1 MIDFLIQFLVDYPI
15 CANSDTSVTD
25 FSKIFNRYIQ
35 EGDFVL
41 NLIAVVP
48 LQLIKL
54 RKNYHELFYIV
65 KIVRIKRGLEKLD
78 IYVRAH
84 DILQENLN
92 AKPSRYYLKQ
102 PSPGRE

>member
-15 CANSDTSVTD
+15 CANSETSVKD

-78 IYVRAH
+78 IYV
-84 DILQENLN
+84 LMT
-92 AKPSRYYLKQ
+92 YYKKI
-102 PSPGRE
+102 